1 MLEHFGFP
9 CEPPEYGVI
18 IKCPRCGEELCVE
31 IDEVFKSK
39 RTRKIVG
46 CKNCLIEETLYKED

>member
-18 IKCPRCGEELCVE
+18 IKCPRCGEELCEE

-39 RTRKIVG
+39 RTRK
-46 CKNCLIEETLYKED
+46 NRWLQELFD